1 MTTQAD
7 TETRNTVIGLVGNTP
22 LLHLGRIAP
31 NLPPGV
37 AVYAKAEWANPGGS
51 IKDRAA
57 LYMIRD
63 GEQRALLR
71 PGMRIADATS
81 GNTGIAY
88 ATIGAALGYGVT
100 LAMPRNATPERKRI
114 LYALGAE
121 LILTDPQ
128 EGMDEAIRSI
138 RALVAANP
146 DHYFYPDQYN
156 NPANVL
162 AHFETTAPEIL
173 QQTDGMI
180 THFVAA
186 LGTCGTFVGTGH
198 KLKAEKPSV
207 RLIQVQPDGPYHA
220 LEGVKHLASTVN
232 VPGIYD
238 ATLADDTVEVS
249 SEQAFDM
256 CRCLARVEGL
266 MVGIS
271 AAANV
276 VAALQVARTLREGV
290 VVTILCDSAAKY
302 LSEPFWN
309 ESGGTCVEGEGI

>member
-31 NLPPGV
+31 DLPPGV

-173 QQTDGMI
+173 QQTQSD
-180 THFVAA
+180 V
-186 LGTCGTFVGTGH
+186 V
-198 KLKAEKPSV
+198 SS
-207 RLIQVQPDGPYHA
+207 RR
-220 LEGVKHLASTVN
+220 LAS
-232 VPGIYD
+232 
-238 ATLADDTVEVS
+238 S
-249 SEQAFDM
+249 M
-256 CRCLARVEGL
+256 RRWCRCCWVVRPVRVLSMSPRYAGETCRASAKCCTVGSGWLASV
-266 MVGIS
+266 
-271 AAANV
+271 
-276 VAALQVARTLREGV
+276 
-290 VVTILCDSAAKY
+290 K
-302 LSEPFWN
+302 
-309 ESGGTCVEGEGI
+309 